1 MLAEERLTQ
10 IYNSILKEKAVKIDE
25 LAQLHNVTPM
35 TIRRDLDKLVEMHRD
50 VRRCHGGAI
59 LSVEVDTE
67 EEFENKININVNEKT
82 QVAEKAFSLIRDHD
96 TVYLDAGTTTLEL
109 AKLITE
115 SDLTLN
121 VMTNDIEIS
130 RVLKNSK
137 GEVLL
142 TGGVMQKS
150 TGCLVGSFAEE
161 NISKIRFKI
170 AFMGATAINENY
182 DVLTPSIE
190 KRTMKPLVIRNSSKS
205 YMLVDSDKFDKSSTY
220 MIYNLTDFTG
230 VITTRKFEQEELK
243 KIEQMGIELI

>member
-1 MLAEERLTQ
+1 VAEERLTQ
-10 IYNSILKEKAVKIDE
+10 IYNSILKEKAVKIDD

-35 TIRRDLDKLVEMHRD
+35 TIRRDLDKLTEMHKD

-67 EEFENKININVNEKT
+67 EEFENKININVNEKI
-82 QVAEKAFSLIRDHD
+82 QVAEKAFELIRDHD
-96 TVYLDAGTTTLEL
+96 TIYLDAGTTTLEL

-161 NISKIRFKI
+161 FISKIKFKI

-230 VITTRKFEQEELK
+230 VITTKKFEQEELK

>member
-35 TIRRDLDKLVEMHRD
+35 TIRRDLDKLTEMHKD

-67 EEFENKININVNEKT
+67 EEFENKININVNEKI
-82 QVAEKAFSLIRDHD
+82 QVAEKAFALLKDHD
-96 TVYLDAGTTTLEL
+96 TIYLDAGTTTLEL

-161 NISKIRFKI
+161 FISKIKFKI
-170 AFMGATAINENY
+170 AFMGATAINENF

-220 MIYNLTDFTG
+220 MIYNLRDFTG
-230 VITTRKFEQEELK
+230 VVTEKRFDQEELK
-243 KIEQMGIELI
+243 KIEEMGIELI

>member
-1 MLAEERLTQ
+1 MLAEERLSQ

-25 LAQLHNVTPM
+25 LALLHNVTPM
-35 TIRRDLDKLVEMHRD
+35 TIRRDLDKLTEMHKD

-67 EEFENKININVNEKT
+67 EEFENKININVNEKI
-82 QVAEKAFSLIRDHD
+82 QLAEKAFSLIRDHD
-96 TVYLDAGTTTLEL
+96 TVYLDAGTTTLVL
-109 AKLITE
+109 ARLITE

-161 NISKIRFKI
+161 VISKIKFKI

-230 VITTRKFEQEELK
+230 VITTKKFEQEELK

>member
-35 TIRRDLDKLVEMHRD
+35 TIRRDLDKLTEMHKD

-67 EEFENKININVNEKT
+67 EEFENKININVNEKI
-82 QVAEKAFSLIRDHD
+82 QLAEKAFSLIRDHD

-161 NISKIRFKI
+161 VISKIRFKI

-230 VITTRKFEQEELK
+230 VITTKKFEQEELK

>member
-10 IYNSILKEKAVKIDE
+10 IYNSIVKDKAVKIDE

-35 TIRRDLDKLVEMHRD
+35 TIRRDLDKLTEIHKD

-67 EEFENKININVNEKT
+67 EEFENKININVNEKI

-96 TVYLDAGTTTLEL
+96 TIYLDAGTTNLEL
-109 AKLITE
+109 AKLIAE
-115 SDLTLN
+115 SVLTLN
-121 VMTNDIEIS
+121 IMTNDIEIS
-130 RVLKNSK
+130 RALRNSRC
-137 GEVLL
+137 EVLL

-161 NISKIRFKI
+161 FISKIKFKI
-170 AFMGATAINENY
+170 AFMGATAINENF

-205 YMLVDSDKFDKSSTY
+205 YMVVDSNKFDKSSTY
-220 MIYNLTDFTG
+220 VIYNLTDFTG
-230 VITTRKFEQEELK
+230 VITTKKFDQEELK
-243 KIEQMGIELI
+243 KIEEMGIELI